1 MSVANIKKAFK
12 NGLLKEL
19 RRNARDK
26 SSMSHAHIITIDST
40 LFSVGMEEGINKAA
54 KAQGFTKVV
63 ADFDSIRKHTQ
74 KVQNNWVKGNHG
86 LPGTGNSGV
95 KAAFRKGKLVV
106 YRKALSNDS
115 GSRFARTV
123 NQAFRKQVFD
133 LWKKD
138 TGIGANWDSNT
149 AKIVGKETPFS
160 HNDTTNVANAG
171 LVQWIEETSDEIVPV
186 KSFLTRSN
194 VGEMVLDSMDISW
207 SQDVDPETGKLIWVV
222 RGDLTAKRFN
232 PTAGEKD
239 LTKEWEE
246 RLLKKFDEIL
256 AGKAGE
262 QFTDPSF
269 VASKPF
275 DEAVVETAV
284 IKIAKPYKKVAG
296 VKITGLP
303 KKSKKIKRSGFA
315 KKGRKST
322 KSKTVDSN
330 LAAIA
335 AMARAERGTS
345 AATEEGASELQRL
358 KRHIKRN
365 LKEEVRR
372 NMGRPALREDTGRF
386 ASSVELMDLVE
397 GKDTVLARYTYLL
410 NPYQTFENTGKRRWP
425 LAYNPKTLIAKSIR
439 NLAEGRIAQKLT
451 VRRV

>member
-19 RRNARDK
+19 QKDARDK
-26 SSMSHAHIITIDST
+26 SSMTHAHLVAIDST
-40 LFSVGMEEGINKAA
+40 LFAVGMENGINKAA
-54 KAQGFTKVV
+54 KAQGFTEVV
-63 ADFDSIRKHTQ
+63 ADFDTVKKHTQ
-74 KVQNNWVKGNHG
+74 KVQDNWIRGKHG
-86 LPGTGNSGV
+86 LKGV
-95 KAAFRKGKLVV
+95 QATFRKGRLVV

-115 GSRFARTV
+115 SSTYARKV
-123 NQAFRKQVFD
+123 NQAFRKQVFE

-171 LVQWIEETSDEIVPV
+171 LVQWIEETSDEIVPAN
-186 KSFLTRSN
+186 SSLTRSN
-194 VGEMVLDSMDISW
+194 VAEMVLEAMGIDW
-207 SQDVDPETGKLIWVV
+207 AQTVDPVTGKLIWVIT
-222 RGDLTAKRFN
+222 GDLTAKRFN
-232 PTAGEKD
+232 PKAGEED

-262 QFTDPSF
+262 KFKDPSF

-275 DEAVVETAV
+275 DEAVAETTV
-284 IKIAKPYKKVAG
+284 RKIAKKYKKVAG

-303 KKSKKIKRSGFA
+303 KKPKKTKRSGSA

-322 KSKTVDSN
+322 KSKTVDTK
-330 LAAIA
+330 LAAKA
-335 AMARAERGTS
+335 SMARAERGTS
-345 AATEEGASELQRL
+345 AATEEGAVELARL
-358 KRHIKRN
+358 KKYIQGR
-365 LKEEVRR
+365 LPAEVRR
-372 NMGRPALREDTGRF
+372 NMGRPALMNRTGRF
-386 ASSVELMDLVE
+386 SNSVQLVDLVE
-397 GKDTVLARYTYLL
+397 GRGTILARYTYLL
-410 NPYQTFENTGKRRWP
+410 SPYETFENTGRRKWP
-425 LAYNPKTLIAKSIR
+425 VAYNPKTLIAKSIR